1 MELILYYIVE
11 SRNLLI
17 SFLILTFILG
27 TFAYLSIRKFKQDKK
42 MKIFIYGLF
51 LKMSNIDIVKLSIVI
66 LKIFLVIY
74 ATIVTEELNMWLCIA
89 MLAVLTIIYIV
100 CEYKRF
106 IYEIVYTLVQI
117 IIIYLIYLINH
128 YMAEIEQA
136 NIILGIKICLVV
148 FELILSVYLLFRNVN
163 MIAEDRVA
171 KNFKKEQKRTLI

>member
-1 MELILYYIVE
+1 
-11 SRNLLI
+11 
-17 SFLILTFILG
+17 
-27 TFAYLSIRKFKQDKK
+27 

-51 LKMSNIDIVKLSIVI
+51 LKMTNIDIVKLSIVI
-66 LKIFLVIY
+66 LKTFLVIY

-100 CEYKRF
+100 CEYKWF

>member
-66 LKIFLVIY
+66 LKTYLVIY

>member
-51 LKMSNIDIVKLSIVI
+51 LKMTNIDIVKLSIVI
-66 LKIFLVIY
+66 LKTFLVIY
-74 ATIVTEELNMWLCIA
+74 ATIVTEELTMWLCIA

-128 YMAEIEQA
+128 YMVEIEQA
-136 NIILGIKICLVV
+136 NIILGIKICLIV

>member
-27 TFAYLSIRKFKQDKK
+27 TFVYLSIRKFKQDKK

-66 LKIFLVIY
+66 LKTFLVIY

>member
-66 LKIFLVIY
+66 LKTFLVIY

>member
-51 LKMSNIDIVKLSIVI
+51 LKMTNIDIVKLSIVI
-66 LKIFLVIY
+66 LKTFLVIY